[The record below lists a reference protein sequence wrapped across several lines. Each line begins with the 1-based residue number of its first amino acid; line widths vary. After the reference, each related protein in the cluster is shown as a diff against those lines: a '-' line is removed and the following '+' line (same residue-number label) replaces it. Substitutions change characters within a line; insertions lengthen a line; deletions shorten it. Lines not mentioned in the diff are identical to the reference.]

1 MIARSV
7 RTGLVLLN
15 ICIFGWSVIVP
26 TVSAQNVNTP
36 ACLTQTYDALAH
48 EKRLYRSVLFGQ
60 KKSGDLPKGSVRFDI
75 EGNTWIKKDIN
86 SWRSLDDSF
95 KNTTWSDGLM
105 DDRADVPAR
114 RGILEIKK
122 TPTSDLIPAITQAFR
137 AYQCRLQSVCGAAL
151 QSQSSATGATTL
163 TINTDGC
170 IELAQ
175 PVLSACKNNTQLS
188 AGPDTCLQII
198 DSMLDQEEQALV
210 LLVSYD
216 ASYRT
221 VVQFTGMFEGFLTD
235 FRFPLIEPLW
245 QTVRAIGNFSNIPCF
260 IGQCDE

>member
-1 MIARSV
+1 MMSRPLRIGIISLSISILGWPA
-7 RTGLVLLN
+7 LLP
-15 ICIFGWSVIVP
+15 VA
-26 TVSAQNVNTP
+26 SAQNVNTT
-36 ACLTQTYDALAH
+36 ACLSQTYDALAH
-48 EKRLYRSVLFGQ
+48 EKRLYHSVLFGQ
-60 KKSGDLPKGSVRFDI
+60 KESGDLPKGTVRFD
-75 EGNTWIKKDIN
+75 EDGNTWLKKDIN
-86 SWRSLDDSF
+86 SWRSLDEGF

-114 RGILEIKK
+114 RGLLEIQK

-151 QSQSSATGATTL
+151 QSQSTATGTTTL

-170 IELAQ
+170 IELEQ
-175 PVLSACKNNTQLS
+175 PVLSACKNNLQLT
-188 AGPDTCLQII
+188 AGANTCLQII
-198 DSMLDQEEQALV
+198 ESMLDEEEQALA